1 MLDPKQRQRLLRDNR
16 ARIGIGIVVVM
27 TLAAILAPLIARQN
41 PIAIDLAHLLQRP
54 SAQHWPRRLR
64 GGGPA

>member
-1 MLDPKQRQRLLRDNR
+1 MLDPKQRQRFLRDNR

-41 PIAIDLAHLLQRP
+41 PIAIDLAGRITDI
-54 SAQHWPRRLR
+54 ARALR
-64 GGGPA
+64 HYATREAAC